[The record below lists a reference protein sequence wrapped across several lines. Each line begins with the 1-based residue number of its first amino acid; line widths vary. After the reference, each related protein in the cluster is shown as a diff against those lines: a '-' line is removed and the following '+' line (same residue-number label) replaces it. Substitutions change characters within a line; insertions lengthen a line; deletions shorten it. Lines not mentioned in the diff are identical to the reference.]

1 MPHGTRKH
9 RANKRLVKHLGH
21 VAQAAIS
28 HNDEITTAY
37 VESMQTGV
45 DAGLVG
51 GVARADPHSKH
62 PGTIR
67 FGDTLFSVQ
76 LNDGRFIR
84 ATTRG
89 MLRLRG
95 KVFRNPAVSTVI
107 DGETPVVLIDMG
119 YRVGAATH
127 LIVGVMTLAQADEAR
142 PFLVR
147 ALTPGSNSNSY
158 FASRSSSTRRRNAA
172 ARAITIAELARTR
185 TAAQR
190 AEHLRI
196 AATATAGG
204 MGPVIPF

>member
-28 HNDEITTAY
+28 HNDEITMAY

-62 PGTIR
+62 PGAVR

-76 LNDGRFIR
+76 LNDGRFVR

-142 PFLVR
+142 PFLMR
-147 ALTPGSNSNSY
+147 ALTRASSGSNSF

-172 ARAITIAELARTR
+172 ARAATIAELARTR
-185 TAAQR
+185 TATQR
-190 AEHLRI
+190 ANHLRI
-196 AATATAGG
+196 TAAAGG
-204 MGPVIPF
+204 VGPVIPF